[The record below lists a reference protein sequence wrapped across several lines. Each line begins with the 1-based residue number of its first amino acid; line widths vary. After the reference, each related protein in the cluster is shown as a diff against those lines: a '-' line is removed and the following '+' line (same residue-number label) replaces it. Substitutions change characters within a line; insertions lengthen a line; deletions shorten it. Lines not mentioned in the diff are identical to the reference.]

1 MIKDNQSAAQK
12 PIPVAIKSNR
22 NSPQVHTR
30 GVDLKSKYK
39 NIIIIIAVC
48 IIAELL
54 FANRAAIGLKL
65 GGAQEA
71 AVDLSSVEVS
81 ELFGGSGVTSDGIS
95 LQKGTLK
102 FKNVGSEMRNLCI
115 ETKDGNYHYTNVNI
129 TFTDENFA
137 LEDGAWRNN
146 FKHRLYLGD
155 REKNYFNIS
164 SYGNVGTLKLEFE
177 NETAVPFMITAI
189 TFNSPPPFHFSVA
202 GFTLM
207 AVICLSVYCGA
218 WKWKTKKKD
227 SVIFLFLAFVMCVVV
242 MAVTFTAASTSGKA
256 LVVDFPLE
264 DKYTGDQ
271 YQQLFSSFSEGRLDI
286 NVDHVPAQFTGLS
299 DPYDISERD
308 HAGLSGDF
316 WDRAYYKGKFY
327 SYFGVAP
334 VFTIYL
340 PVFILTG
347 KLPTAMLASSVAT
360 CYAMIFMSLLYVTFL
375 KKFCKDVP
383 LILAL
388 LGQLALIFGSLIL
401 PLNAEEVFYS
411 IAAISGIGSL
421 SAFLYFLLTAYYEE
435 NFRKR
440 IVLLALSGISVV
452 MIACSRPSL
461 LIYCTAAL
469 VPAVFIFSGKADTIG
484 KKAAYACSI
493 GVPVALGAAGLMIY
507 NYLRFSSPFEFGFTY
522 QLTVS
527 EAAANT
533 LTLAYIPAAIYHY
546 FLQMPAFDSRFPY
559 IDINWTGLPVYPR
572 YTFVYCSVGALA
584 FPASWGIFL
593 LPAVD
598 KKKDKFKTAF
608 ILTFLFSAILLSFID
623 MCKAGILYRYTADIL
638 TPILFVGLITLF
650 DIINMLEKAPK
661 RVYATAYIIA
671 AFALAVTIAEGYLF
685 IFSNEYEIFINDYA
699 ALTEILRNL

>member
-1 MIKDNQSAAQK
+1 MKK
-12 PIPVAIKSNR
+12 
-22 NSPQVHTR
+22 
-30 GVDLKSKYK
+30 KYR
-39 NIIIIIAVC
+39 NIIIIIAAC
-48 IIAELL
+48 IIVELL
-54 FANRAAIGLKL
+54 FANRAAIALKL
-65 GGAQEA
+65 SGAKET
-71 AVDLSSVEVS
+71 AVNLSSVEVS
-81 ELFGGSGVTSDGIS
+81 DNLGGSGVLKDGVS

-115 ETKDGNYHYTNVNI
+115 ETTKGNFHYIDVNI
-129 TFTDENFA
+129 TFTDDNFA
-137 LEDGAWRNN
+137 LEDGAWRNS
-146 FKHRLYLGD
+146 FDQKLYLGD
-155 REKNYFNIS
+155 HEKNYFNVN
-164 SYGNVGTLKLEFE
+164 SYGNVGTLKLKFE
-177 NETAVPFMITAI
+177 NETEDPFKIVSVTL
-189 TFNSPPPFHFSVA
+189 NSPPPFHFSIA
-202 GFTLM
+202 GFALM
-207 AVICLSVYCGA
+207 AAICLSVYCGA
-218 WKWKTKKKD
+218 WKWKTRKSDK
-227 SVIFLFLAFVMCVVV
+227 VIFLFLALVMCVVV
-242 MAVTFTAASTSGKA
+242 MAVTFTAAGTAGKL

-286 NVDHVPAQFTGLS
+286 NVDHVPAQFNGLS

-308 HAGLSGDF
+308 HANLSGDF
-316 WDRAYYKGKFY
+316 WDRAYYNGKFY

-347 KLPTAMLASSVAT
+347 KLPTAMFASSVAT
-360 CYAMIFMSLLYVTFL
+360 CYAVIFMSLLYIAFL
-375 KKFCKDVP
+375 KRFCKDVP
-383 LILAL
+383 FILAI
-388 LGQLALIFGSLIL
+388 LGQLALLFGSLIL
-401 PLNAEEVFYS
+401 PLNAEEIFYS

-435 NFRKR
+435 SFRKR
-440 IVLLALSGISVV
+440 IILLALSGISVV

-484 KKAAYACSI
+484 QKTAYVCSI
-493 GVPVALGAAGLMIY
+493 GVPVVLGAVGLMIY
-507 NYLRFSSPFEFGFTY
+507 NYMRFSSPFEFGFTY

-546 FLQMPAFDSRFPY
+546 FLQMPAYNSQFPY

-572 YTFVYCSVGALA
+572 YTFVFCSVGAFA

-608 ILTFLFSAILLSFID
+608 ILTLFFSALLLSFVD
-623 MCKAGILYRYTADIL
+623 MCKAGVLYRYTADIM
-638 TPILFVGLITLF
+638 TPLLLVALITIF
-650 DIINMLEKAPK
+650 EIINMLEKAPA
-661 RVYATAYIIA
+661 RVYSAAYILTA
-671 AFALAVTIAEGYLF
+671 AALAVTIAAGYLF

-699 ALTEILRNL
+699 ALTQILRNL